1 MSFVE
6 LIDLQRYWWHLYIER
21 LDSFEGREVNPPEA
35 NYLPEL
41 RPTAWER
48 KDLHPPPISFFWDS
62 CYIKLYPT
70 PTPHVPSCWPGI
82 LSAVLIRL
90 HPGAGLCT
98 VGMLEGQC
106 RRTLIVFVGLW
117 ASEGMK
123 RMYKCV
129 YIYSIFLST
138 VFSVMSILAFVNNV
152 LDASEICGMIFL

>member
-82 LSAVLIRL
+82 LNRSSDTFTSRCRSFVQWGCLRDNAKGHWSFLWGYEL
-90 HPGAGLCT
+90 HKDEECT
-98 VGMLEGQC
+98 SVFIF
-106 RRTLIVFVGLW
+106 IVF
-117 ASEGMK
+117 S
-123 RMYKCV
+123 
-129 YIYSIFLST
+129 
-138 VFSVMSILAFVNNV
+138 SVQVSQ
-152 LDASEICGMIFL
+152 